1 MAERL
6 RPRTQAQ
13 IYANPV
19 DTFVQQGEVDTTRLK
34 QLSTFLSEVNSRS
47 KEFVKRG
54 RALEQGQTELQAKK
68 DQKRGR
74 EAFSRLADKTKKW
87 DDLVKSGE
95 ISASESPVFRYAFN
109 ESKGQNL
116 GYEFIRESQ
125 EAYIKSGLS
134 SADESSTFQSW
145 FNQYKTD
152 YIEAHK
158 DTLNLNGAFSPFDI
172 ITKQAQNNL
181 TASHL
186 GNVSKNFIDRN
197 LEEFETTVLENL
209 GKEEANEIINNKILD
224 LNGAISPTQLN
235 DKIIETAQKYYGSI
249 FDPEKMKIALNSI
262 TTSKGNVLGETR
274 AAQMAIIA
282 VEELTVKHFE
292 DEVASGI
299 LLRNQNEEVAK
310 DHTAVL
316 LGDILR
322 AFNFDRSG
330 LVDPFYREE
339 YDHTKVLTK
348 MAKTKSPRNSLYKN
362 LYTIG
367 DDNDPLNNTFKNDLD
382 FIQHYYPD
390 VIKYVDDFVSS
401 LSTRTLKMSPDEKP
415 RKVVELTQVPAR
427 NQSAKVL
434 KWLSAKVIDADFA
447 LTLLTQ
453 AQTALQRETAG
464 INHVPWEDATYKNFR
479 DTQYKTFMDKY
490 GVDTKALTD
499 RTTLFNTSFAKLFI
513 MRQSQGGEG
522 TAELTVWDKMEYA
535 EQISALDGLMK
546 SAIAEQD
553 TLDELNLSSSRNNGE
568 IEFMSANKFLKPVV
582 TNDGK
587 GGFKIR
593 LDPRGNQVFE
603 LVDR

>member
-54 RALEQGQTELQAKK
+54 RALEQGQIELQAKK

-74 EAFSRLADKTKKW
+74 EAFSKLADKTKKW

-95 ISASESPVFRYAFN
+95 ISASERPVFRYAFN

-134 SADESSTFQSW
+134 SADESSTFQTW
-145 FNQYKTD
+145 FNKYKTD
-152 YIEAHK
+152 YIETHK
-158 DTLNLNGAFSPFDI
+158 DTLSLNGAFSPFDI

-197 LEEFETTVLENL
+197 LEEFETIVLENL
-209 GKEEANEIINNKILD
+209 GKVDANKVINDKILD

-249 FDPEKMKIALNSI
+249 FDPEEMKSALNSI
-262 TTSKGNVLGETR
+262 TTSKGNVLGDTR

-282 VEELTVKHFE
+282 VEALTLEHYEK
-292 DEVASGI
+292 
-299 LLRNQNEEVAK
+299 EVAK
-310 DHTAVL
+310 GIILKNQNKELAQDHTAVL
-316 LGDILR
+316 LGDMLR
-322 AFNFDRSG
+322 AFNFNREG
-330 LVDPFYREE
+330 LADTFYKGE
-339 YDHTKVLTK
+339 YDYKKFLTN
-348 MAKTKSPRNSLYKN
+348 MAKTKSPRNPLYKN

-367 DDNDPLNNTFKNDLD
+367 DDNDPLNNTFRNDLD

-390 VIKYVDDFVSS
+390 VIKYVEDFVSS
-401 LSTRTLKMSPDEKP
+401 LSTRTLNMSADEKP
-415 RKVVELTQVPAR
+415 IKVVELTQVPAR
-427 NQSAKVL
+427 KQRAKVL
-434 KWLSAKVIDADFA
+434 QWLHADLIDADFA

-453 AQTALQRETAG
+453 AETALQREIAG
-464 INHVPWEDATYKNFR
+464 INNIPWQDDTYKNFR
-479 DTQYKTFMDKY
+479 DTQYKTFMDQY
-490 GVDTKALTD
+490 SMDTKKLTD
-499 RTTLFNTSFAKLFI
+499 RTTLFNASFAKLFV
-513 MRQSQGGEG
+513 MKKSQGGE
-522 TAELTVWDKMEYA
+522 EVTVWDNMEYA
-535 EQISALDGLMK
+535 EKISALDGLMK
-546 SAIAEQD
+546 SAIAQQD
-553 TLDELNLSSSRNNGE
+553 TLDEINLANSKNNAP
-568 IEFMSANKFLKPVV
+568 IEFRSSTKYLKPIVKL
-582 TNDGK
+582 DGK
-587 GGFKIR
+587 GGFAIR
-593 LDPRGNQVFE
+593 VDPMGNQKFE